1 MLARSRR
8 CRAGRGE
15 TDRIPSLSRSHA
27 AATERYQY
35 RGSLQPSCAVVVYY
49 WCMARTN
56 VDIDDEACAAV
67 MRQYCLAT
75 KREAI
80 NFALRSLA
88 SEPFSLDEA
97 RQMRGAGWD
106 GDLDKMRG
114 RIDDPR

>member
-1 MLARSRR
+1 
-8 CRAGRGE
+8 
-15 TDRIPSLSRSHA
+15 
-27 AATERYQY
+27 
-35 RGSLQPSCAVVVYY
+35 
-49 WCMARTN
+49 MARTN
-56 VDIDDEACAAV
+56 VDVDDEACAAV
-67 MRQYCLAT
+67 MRQYCFAT

-114 RIDDPR
+114 RVDDPR